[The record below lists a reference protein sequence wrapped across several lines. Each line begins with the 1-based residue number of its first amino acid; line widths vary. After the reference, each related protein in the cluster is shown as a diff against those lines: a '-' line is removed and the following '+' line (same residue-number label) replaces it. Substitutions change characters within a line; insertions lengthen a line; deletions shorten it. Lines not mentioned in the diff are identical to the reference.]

1 MKAKLWYN
9 NRKAEKNTRF
19 QWTFHRLP
27 GGLRN
32 DSSQKTRLS
41 SSQNQNLKETGIPIC
56 GMKR

>member
-19 QWTFHRLP
+19 QWTF
-27 GGLRN
+27 
-32 DSSQKTRLS
+32 
-41 SSQNQNLKETGIPIC
+41 NLKETGIPIC